1 MTGPTHG
8 VGRYRKLYI
17 NPETVFGTD
26 PTGYPVAADALRII
40 SASVSGKRPRIARPD
55 ANCTAGKDGSIAQK
69 GTTEVQL
76 ESFFLN
82 SGTAATA
89 ADWAD
94 LLVTCCGFTATTG
107 TDTTISGTSST
118 TTQVDV
124 ADASVNSV
132 GGCITVAGELRLI
145 TAVDTGSSP
154 NNFTVTPP
162 MVTAPTTN
170 GVAVVSGIAY
180 APNSDSDTT
189 PSSAT
194 IWLGN
199 NAELVKITGAYATAF
214 SVGLGGTEAGRFPVT
229 LTGKTFAIMYAGAL
243 NGSIDN
249 STTTVTVD
257 NTDMVPDDVSA
268 SNPYYFTISPG
279 LAAEEFVQV
288 TAKSGADLTVVRA
301 SPSGSASA
309 HADNAVITPYQPAPT
324 WAGSPVPATGG
335 KAILAGVVTRQESS
349 SFAVDLGRQ
358 PEENV
363 HGSEWTVD
371 GYSNGMRTV
380 TPTIEAFS
388 DNATAAHRVRDAFNR
403 DHIEAFTQQG
413 EATGAVI
420 AAIVQKMYPEVP
432 DFAFSEE
439 DMKWTLTG
447 EAITVTVG
455 GDDEVIFMHG

>member
-17 NPETVFGTD
+17 NPETEFGTD
-26 PTGYPVAADALRII
+26 PDGYPVAADALRLI

-94 LLVTCCGFTATTG
+94 LLVTCCGFTATAS
-107 TDTTISGTSST
+107 TDTTVSGGSST
-118 TTQVDV
+118 TTVVDV
-124 ADASVNSV
+124 VDATTTSV
-132 GGCITVAGELRLI
+132 GGCVTISGELRLV
-145 TAVDTGSSP
+145 TAVDTAS
-154 NNFTVTPP
+154 TPDNITITP
-162 MVTAPTTN
+162 ALTSAPAN
-170 GVAVVSGIAY
+170 AVVVTGGIAY

-189 PSSAT
+189 PSSST

-229 LTGKTFAIMYAGAL
+229 LTGKTFAILYAGQLDGAL
-243 NGSIDN
+243 DN
-249 STTTVTVD
+249 SQTDVTVD

-268 SNPYYFTISPG
+268 TNPYYFTISPG

-288 TAKSGADLTVVRA
+288 TAKAGSDLTVVRA

-309 HADNAVITPYQPAPT
+309 HDDNAVITPYQPAPT
-324 WAGSPVPATGG
+324 WAGSPVPATSGN
-335 KAILAGVVTRQESS
+335 AILASVVTRTESS
-349 SFAVDLGRQ
+349 SYAVDLGRQ